1 LLALL
6 AAREGSFIYF
16 PSTALVAR
24 PEDYGLEAEELFLR
38 AEDGIRIHGWW
49 IRGDGERA
57 LLFFHGN
64 AGNISHRLDR
74 AKLIADRLG
83 LDILLLDYRGYGRS
97 EGRASEA
104 GLYRDARAAYQAA
117 AERGLTPE
125 RIVLFGESL
134 GSAVALQLALERPC
148 GAVIL
153 ETPFLSVP
161 ALARKY
167 YPYVPRFLIRTR
179 FDSERKIARL
189 SVPKLIIQAERDEI
203 VPAGHARRLFDLA
216 APPKEL
222 YVIPG
227 ATHNDT
233 YGAAGKQYFETWR
246 RFLNAALSPGP
257 VTSP

>member
-1 LLALL
+1 MLALL
-6 AAREGSFIYF
+6 AAMEGSLIYF
-16 PSTALVAR
+16 PSRALDAR
-24 PEDYGLEAEELFLR
+24 PEDYGLGADEFFLR
-38 AEDGIRIHGWW
+38 AEDGVRIHGWW
-49 IRGDGERA
+49 IRGDGKRA

-74 AKLIADRLG
+74 AKLLVNRLG
-83 LDILLLDYRGYGRS
+83 LDILLFDYRGYGRS
-97 EGRASEA
+97 EGRPSEA

-117 AERGLTPE
+117 TERGFRAG

-134 GSAVALQLALERPC
+134 GSAVALQLALERRC

-179 FDSERKIARL
+179 FDSEEKISRL

-203 VPAGHARRLFDLA
+203 VPAGHARRLYELA

-233 YGAAGKQYFETWR
+233 YGAGGAEYFETWR
-246 RFLNAALSPGP
+246 RFLDAASDSGPGD
-257 VTSP
+257 